1 MNYEIMKT
9 EKEKRDIQKRFLL
22 FIFGCI
28 ITRLTFVYLSKTYTE
43 YLPFF
48 GLLALLAIIGWIN
61 ILFFNNK
68 RDTGPEVFGDKIWWN
83 NIRPVH
89 TVLFLIFAILALQKN
104 KNSWI
109 FLLIDTFIGLSAFLI
124 YHYNAG
130 NFSKLI

>member
-1 MNYEIMKT
+1 MNYEIIKK
-9 EKEKRDIQKRFLL
+9 EKEKRDIQRRFLL

-28 ITRLTFVYLSKTYTE
+28 ITRLTFVYLSKKYRY

-48 GLLALLAIIGWIN
+48 GLLALLAIMGWIN
-61 ILFFNNK
+61 ILFFNK

-104 KNSWI
+104 KNAWI
-109 FLLIDTFIGLSAFLI
+109 FLLIDTIIGLSAFLI
-124 YHYNAG
+124 YHYNAD